1 MPAGEK
7 HAQQIGPQVEALRV
21 GRILRVK
28 QAPPTGAYGLSKRP
42 PTRQTM
48 NRTSRQG
55 TGGPPDPVVLFSAA
69 EAASE
74 LPGLTIRR
82 AEAVRRSVSGDRR
95 RIDAVVCAVRP
106 TDPTW
111 S

>member
-1 MPAGEK
+1 MT
-7 HAQQIGPQVEALRV
+7 HNAQQIGPQVEPLRV
-21 GRILRVK
+21 GRILRLN
-28 QAPPTGAYGLSKRP
+28 QAGPRTGAYGLSKRP